1 MYQKQQQNN
10 YHASE
15 NISLMVANVTQ
26 IKSGA
31 MINAGVS
38 AKIQKISS
46 VQKNYIWDP
55 ATCSCKNGKYWISV
69 IDNSVDTSDDIID
82 TIKTVPTKMYKIY
95 KMLKTT
101 ANLLKKV
108 SVSSY
113 KSRLKCS
120 DSRATWHIWYKIH

>member
-55 ATCSCKNGKYWISV
+55 ATISHYFFSNKIWTFFQFV
-69 IDNSVDTSDDIID
+69 FDGFRFLHFHLLF
-82 TIKTVPTKMYKIY
+82 TVLQWLGLY
-95 KMLKTT
+95 
-101 ANLLKKV
+101 
-108 SVSSY
+108 S
-113 KSRLKCS
+113 
-120 DSRATWHIWYKIH
+120 

>member
-38 AKIQKISS
+38 AKISTTFFLIKYGHFFNLFSTGSGFCISIS
-46 VQKNYIWDP
+46 YLQFY
-55 ATCSCKNGKYWISV
+55 NGLACTP
-69 IDNSVDTSDDIID
+69 D
-82 TIKTVPTKMYKIY
+82 
-95 KMLKTT
+95 
-101 ANLLKKV
+101 
-108 SVSSY
+108 
-113 KSRLKCS
+113 C
-120 DSRATWHIWYKIH
+120 